1 MAPEG
6 NAMHLDRRTIRYAA
20 AGLSAVMAAIYFLIG
35 VGVLH
40 VVETHP
46 GEPSLLYFGLPA
58 GSAFLLGSL
67 LLVLFD
73 RRELWILGAV
83 LQVLV
88 VLGYFAVAASRTPAY
103 EMWGMTLRLIQIPLF
118 VALVY
123 LVVRAPEQAGRA
135 RRTAATRPTKVRS
148 QP

>member
-1 MAPEG
+1 MS
-6 NAMHLDRRTIRYAA
+6 NRRIIRYGAA
-20 AGLSAVMAAIYFLIG
+20 ALSAVIAAIYYLIG
-35 VGVLH
+35 LGVLH
-40 VVETHP
+40 VVEPRP
-46 GEPSLLYFGLPA
+46 GEPSLLFFGLPA

-73 RRELWILGAV
+73 RRALWILGAL

-88 VLGYFAVAASRTPAY
+88 VLGYFAVAASRTPSFEA
-103 EMWGMTLRLIQIPLF
+103 WGITLRLIQIPLF

-123 LVVRAPEQAGRA
+123 LVVRAPRTDRMPQANRRHGMTNA
-135 RRTAATRPTKVRS
+135 RR

>member
-1 MAPEG
+1 MALEDS
-6 NAMHLDRRTIRYAA
+6 AVHLNRRTIRYAA

-35 VGVLH
+35 IGALH

-46 GEPSLLYFGLPA
+46 GDPSLLAFGLPA
-58 GSAFLLGSL
+58 GGAFLLGSL

-88 VLGYFAVAASRTPAY
+88 VLGYFAVAASRTPAF
-103 EMWGMTLRLIQIPLF
+103 ELWGITLRLIQIPLF

-123 LVVRAPEQAGRA
+123 LVMRAPGRTGRA
-135 RRTAATRPTKVRS
+135 SRTVTRPTNLRR